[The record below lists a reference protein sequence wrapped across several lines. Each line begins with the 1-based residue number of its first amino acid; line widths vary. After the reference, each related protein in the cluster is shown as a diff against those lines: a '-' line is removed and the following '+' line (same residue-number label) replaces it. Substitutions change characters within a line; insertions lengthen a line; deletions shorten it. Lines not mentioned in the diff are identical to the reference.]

1 MNRLTQAAVVSS
13 NTRTARIFTK
23 KTTVAVMLIQIIATA
38 IVLVAAVMLRSSL
51 QATSVGPKRGCVSSQ
66 DSIFGELFVKQGSA
80 RMKKIVLGMTGKNAP
95 RIPRPQSPSPVI
107 K

>member
-1 MNRLTQAAVVSS
+1 MYRLTQTAVVSS
-13 NTRTARIFTK
+13 NSRTARIFTK

-38 IVLVAAVMLRSSL
+38 IVLVATVMLRSSL
-51 QATSVGPKRGCVSSQ
+51 QATSVGPKRGCVNSH

-95 RIPRPQSPSPVI
+95 RIPRPQSPSPDI